1 MIVGLGLD
9 IVDVDRF
16 RAVRERWGD
25 RFLRRVFTEGELET
39 CLGRGNPDRGLAARF
54 AAKEAGMKA
63 LRTGWSG
70 GVGWHDLEVVSAP
83 SGAPRIEI
91 RGAAARVARNL
102 GVGAAHLSL
111 SHDGGMAAAV
121 VVFETAGVSEA

>member
-1 MIVGLGLD
+1 MIVGLGIDL
-9 IVDVDRF
+9 VDVERF

-25 RFLRRVFTEGELET
+25 RFLRRVFTEGEIAE
-39 CLGRGNPDRGLAARF
+39 CLRRGNPDSGLAARF

-70 GVGWHDLEVVSAP
+70 GVGWRDFEVVSAS
-83 SGAPRIEI
+83 SGAPHMEV
-91 RGAAARVARNL
+91 RGAAAQVARDL

-111 SHDGGMAAAV
+111 SHDAGVAGAV
-121 VVFETAGVSEA
+121 VVFEKVGGTKA